1 VDVIGVDE
9 YPADVRDPLSA
20 TWDDVQA
27 CFGGR
32 KLVALSEF
40 GGAPDLA
47 IARRLGV
54 TWAYFASWN
63 KDLGPRKMEPAT
75 LKRIYAD
82 QGVIN
87 LAELPKDRWC
97 PAAKDAVP

>member
-1 VDVIGVDE
+1 
-9 YPADVRDPLSA
+9 
-20 TWDDVQA
+20 
-27 CFGGR
+27 
-32 KLVALSEF
+32 
-40 GGAPDLA
+40 
-47 IARRLGV
+47 
-54 TWAYFASWN
+54 
-63 KDLGPRKMEPAT
+63 MEPAT